1 MAKNKLKLTDI
12 LLFIKKY
19 NESSISIYSGQ
30 TAFFMI
36 LSFFPFMLFFFALLS
51 LTPFTEADFMEWAR
65 TIIPVSLQG
74 ALETFTSE
82 VFNGNT
88 GGRISVTVITAV
100 WLSSKAF
107 VSLQKGLNV
116 MYDIKETRNYVLLRI
131 YSMLYS
137 VVFAV
142 LLLIV
147 LAVMVF
153 GKQINEKFFPGWG
166 WLGELLNIRLWIC
179 IPVLFVFFWLLYVF
193 CPNKKVVEKRKS
205 IRAQIPGAIFAAM
218 GWIGFSALFS
228 VYVDK
233 YNNYVSFY
241 GTMTTIAL
249 IMVWLYGCMY
259 VLFFGGLINS
269 ALEQRVRVYGK

>member
-1 MAKNKLKLTDI
+1 MAKNKLKLTDV

-19 NESSISIYSGQ
+19 KESSISIYSGQ
-30 TAFFMI
+30 TAFFII
-36 LSFFPFMLFFFALLS
+36 LSFLPFMLFFFTLLN
-51 LTPFTEADFMEWAR
+51 LTPFTEADFLAWAGA
-65 TIIPVSLQG
+65 IIPVSLQG

-147 LAVMVF
+147 LAFMVF

-166 WLGELLNIRLWIC
+166 WLGDLLNIRLWIC
-179 IPVLFVFFWLLYVF
+179 IPVLFVFFWLLYIF
-193 CPNKKVVEKRKS
+193 CPNKKVAEKRKS
-205 IRAQIPGAIFAAM
+205 IKEQIPGAVFAAM
-218 GWIGFSALFS
+218 GWVGFSALFS
-228 VYVDK
+228 IYVDK

-259 VLFFGGLINS
+259 VLFLGGLINS
-269 ALEQRVRVYGK
+269 AGEQRKLR

>member
-1 MAKNKLKLTDI
+1 MAKNKLKLTDV

-19 NESSISIYSGQ
+19 KESSISIYSGQ
-30 TAFFMI
+30 TAFFII
-36 LSFFPFMLFFFALLS
+36 LSFLPFMLFFFTLLN
-51 LTPFTEADFMEWAR
+51 LTPFTEADFLAWAGA
-65 TIIPVSLQG
+65 IIPVSLQG

-116 MYDIKETRNYVLLRI
+116 MYDIKETRNYVLLKI

-147 LAVMVF
+147 LAFMVF

-166 WLGELLNIRLWIC
+166 WLGDLLNIRLWIC
-179 IPVLFVFFWLLYVF
+179 IPVLFVFFWLLYIF
-193 CPNKKVVEKRKS
+193 CPNKKVAEKRKS
-205 IRAQIPGAIFAAM
+205 IKEQIPGAVFAAM
-218 GWIGFSALFS
+218 GWVGFSALFS
-228 VYVDK
+228 IYVDK

-259 VLFFGGLINS
+259 VLFLGGLINS
-269 ALEQRVRVYGK
+269 AGEQRKLR